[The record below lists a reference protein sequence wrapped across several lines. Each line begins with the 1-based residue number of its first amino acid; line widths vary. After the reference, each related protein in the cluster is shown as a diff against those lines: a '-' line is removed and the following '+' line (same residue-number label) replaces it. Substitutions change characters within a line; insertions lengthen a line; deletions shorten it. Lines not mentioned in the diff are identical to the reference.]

1 MWYHVAEILLAWAL
15 VEDWEA
21 VGSPDSIEKLLEAVS
36 FHLLNKAAQTAA
48 GSVGWIGLTALKA
61 NMESCSL

>member
-1 MWYHVAEILLAWAL
+1 MNHPQVLLAWAL

-48 GSVGWIGLTALKA
+48 GSVG
-61 NMESCSL
+61 

>member
-48 GSVGWIGLTALKA
+48 GSVG
-61 NMESCSL
+61 